1 MSDLIKCP
9 RCNQSFSEDGYHKN
23 KSRKTGR
30 ALYCKECAKELV
42 KQSPSYQTEVRR
54 EYEAKRERDRN
65 GWRKRRYG
73 LTEEEFLSMLE
84 QQNYLCAICETR
96 PDQRELAIDH
106 CHETGKVRGLL
117 CMNCNTALGKFK
129 DDVALLQKAISYLLF
144 EQK

>member
-1 MSDLIKCP
+1 MLELIECP
-9 RCNQSFSEDGYHKN
+9 RCNQLFPEDGYHRN

-30 ALYCKECAKELV
+30 ALYCKECAKGFV

-54 EYEAKRERDRN
+54 EYAAKRERDRN

-73 LTEEEFLSMLE
+73 LTEEQFLTILK
-84 QQNYLCAICETR
+84 QQNCVCAICETK
-96 PDQRELAIDH
+96 PDQRTLAIDH

-129 DDVALLQKAISYLLF
+129 DDVALLQKAISYLLS